1 MPDLPDLPDLL
12 AAIRNQPDDEPR
24 WLGLAAWLR
33 DHGRDDEAAVVRV
46 FWPTLRDTVTVCGVS
61 LHQSLRKVARN
72 AARLGRRAR
81 EVERRAQDRPTGG

>member
-1 MPDLPDLPDLL
+1 MPDLPDLL
-12 AAIRNQPDDEPR
+12 AAIRDQPDDEAR
-24 WLGLAAWLR
+24 WLALAGWLR
-33 DHGRDDEAAVVRV
+33 VNGRDDEAAVVRV

-81 EVERRAQDRPTGG
+81 EVEQWAPDGHADR